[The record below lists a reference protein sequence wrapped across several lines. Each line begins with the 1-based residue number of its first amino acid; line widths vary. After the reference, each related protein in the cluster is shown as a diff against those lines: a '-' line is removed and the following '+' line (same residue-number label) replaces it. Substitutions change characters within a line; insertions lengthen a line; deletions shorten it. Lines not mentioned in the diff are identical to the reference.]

1 MELPEFRILDLI
13 DIVLFAALIFYIY
26 RLVKGTAAINIFIGI
41 VIIYLI
47 YQVTVFLEMEML
59 SRALGAFTGAG
70 VFALIVVF
78 QQELRRFL
86 LMLGSTNFTS
96 KRRFLRQLRI
106 FNNDKDNHN
115 NVVDEIVT
123 ACKRMSA
130 TKTGALIAIKRDGSL
145 DFLKNSGDTMDIVV
159 NAPIIQSIFYKNSTL
174 HDGAMII
181 EDNKITATRVIL
193 PVSDN
198 RKIPQRFG
206 LRHRAALGLT
216 ERSNALAIIVSEETG
231 QVSLVINGEFDS
243 YDDMDDLSDKIKSHL
258 A

>member
-1 MELPEFRILDLI
+1 MELPDFRIIDLI
-13 DIVLFAALIFYIY
+13 DIVLFAALIFYLY

-47 YQVTVFLEMEML
+47 YQVTVFLKMEML

-78 QQELRRFL
+78 QQEIRRFL
-86 LMLGSTNFTS
+86 LMIGSTNFTS
-96 KRRFLRQLRI
+96 KRRLLRQLRI
-106 FNNDKDNHN
+106 FKADVDNHN
-115 NVVDEIVT
+115 SVVDEIVT

-145 DFLKNSGDTMDIVV
+145 DFLKSSGDTMDIVV

-181 EDNKITATRVIL
+181 EENKITATRVIL

-231 QVSLVINGEFDS
+231 QVSLVINGEFES
-243 YDDMDDLSDKIKSHL
+243 YEDMDDLSDKIKSHL

>member
-1 MELPEFRILDLI
+1 MQLPDFRIIDLI
-13 DIVLFAALIFYIY
+13 DILLFAALIFYLY

-47 YQVTVFLEMEML
+47 YEVTVFLEMEML
-59 SRALGAFTGAG
+59 SRVLGGFTGAG

-78 QQELRRFL
+78 QQEIRRFL
-86 LMLGSTNFTS
+86 LMIGSTNFTS
-96 KRRFLRQLRI
+96 RRRFLRQLRI
-106 FNNDKDNHN
+106 FKEEQNANLAI
-115 NVVDEIVT
+115 VDHVVT

-145 DFLKNSGDTMDIVV
+145 DFLKNSGDEMDIVV

-181 EDNKITATRVIL
+181 EDNKITATRVVL
-193 PVSDN
+193 PVSDS

-206 LRHRAALGLT
+206 LRHRAAVGLT
-216 ERSNALAIIVSEETG
+216 ERTNAIAVIVSEETG
-231 QVSLVINGEFDS
+231 KVSLVVDGEFES
-243 YDDMDDLSDKIKSHL
+243 YDDMDDLSSKMKALMD
-258 A
+258 

>member
-1 MELPEFRILDLI
+1 MELPEFRIIDLI
-13 DIVLFAALIFYIY
+13 DIVLFAALIFYLY
-26 RLVKGTAAINIFIGI
+26 RLVKGTVAINIFIGI

-78 QQELRRFL
+78 QQEIRRFL

-106 FNNDKDNHN
+106 FKADVNDNDQ
-115 NVVDEIVT
+115 VVKEIVT

-145 DFLKNSGDTMDIVV
+145 DFLKNSGDSMDIMV

-181 EDNKITATRVIL
+181 EGNKITATRVIL

-216 ERSNALAIIVSEETG
+216 ERSNAIAVIVSEETG
-231 QVSLVINGEFDS
+231 QVSLVVNGEFES
-243 YDDMDDLSDKIKSHL
+243 FEDMEELADKLKGHL

>member
-1 MELPEFRILDLI
+1 MELPAFRIIDLV
-13 DIVLFAALIFYIY
+13 DIVLFAALIFYLY

-47 YQVTVFLEMEML
+47 YEITLFLKMEML

-86 LMLGSTNFTS
+86 LMLGSTQFTS
-96 KRRFLRQLRI
+96 KRRFLRQLRFFKEDI
-106 FNNDKDNHN
+106 DTNSG
-115 NVVDEIVT
+115 VVEEVVT

-181 EDNKITATRVIL
+181 EGNKITATRVIL

-216 ERSNALAIIVSEETG
+216 ERSNAMAIIVSEETG
-231 QVSLVINGEFDS
+231 QVSLVMDGAFES
-243 YDDMDDLSDKIKSHL
+243 YEDMDDLADKIKTHL
-258 A
+258 D

>member
-1 MELPEFRILDLI
+1 
-13 DIVLFAALIFYIY
+13 
-26 RLVKGTAAINIFIGI
+26 
-41 VIIYLI
+41 
-47 YQVTVFLEMEML
+47 
-59 SRALGAFTGAG
+59 
-70 VFALIVVF
+70 
-78 QQELRRFL
+78 
-86 LMLGSTNFTS
+86 
-96 KRRFLRQLRI
+96 
-106 FNNDKDNHN
+106 
-115 NVVDEIVT
+115 
-123 ACKRMSA
+123 MSA

-181 EDNKITATRVIL
+181 EGNKITATRVIL

-231 QVSLVINGEFDS
+231 QVSLVMDGEFES
-243 YDDMDDLSDKIKSHL
+243 YEDMDDLSAKIKTHL
-258 A
+258 D

>member
-1 MELPEFRILDLI
+1 MELPDFRILDLI

-47 YQVTVFLEMEML
+47 YQVTVFLQMEML

-106 FNNDKDNHN
+106 FNNDKDNNN

>member
-1 MELPEFRILDLI
+1 MELPEFRIIDI
-13 DIVLFAALIFYIY
+13 VDIVLFAALIFYLY
-26 RLVKGTAAINIFIGI
+26 RLVKGTAAINIFIGM

-47 YQVTVFLEMEML
+47 YEVTVFLKMEML

-70 VFALIVVF
+70 VVVLIVVF

-86 LMLGSTNFTS
+86 LMLGSTKFTS
-96 KRRFLRQLRI
+96 KRRFLRQLRFFQEDTDSNSGI
-106 FNNDKDNHN
+106 
-115 NVVDEIVT
+115 VDEIIT

-231 QVSLVINGEFDS
+231 QVSLVMDGAFES
-243 YDDMDDLSDKIKSHL
+243 YEDMDDLADKLKSHL
-258 A
+258 D

>member
-1 MELPEFRILDLI
+1 MPLPDFRIIDLI
-13 DIVLFAALIFYIY
+13 DIVLFAALIYYLY

-47 YQVTVFLEMEML
+47 YEVTVFLEMEML

-78 QQELRRFL
+78 QQEIRRFL
-86 LMLGSTNFTS
+86 LMIGSTNFAS

-106 FNNDKDNHN
+106 FNEEQNAD
-115 NVVDEIVT
+115 VAAVDEIVT

-145 DFLKNSGDTMDIVV
+145 DFLKNSGDEMDIVV

-174 HDGAMII
+174 HDGAMIV
-181 EDNKITATRVIL
+181 EGNKITATRVIL
-193 PVSDN
+193 PISDN
-198 RKIPQRFG
+198 RKIPQRLG

-231 QVSLVINGEFDS
+231 QISLVINGEFES
-243 YDDMDDLSDKIKSHL
+243 YDDMDDLASKIKAHL
-258 A
+258 S